1 MKDVAISLISFS
13 IIAATVWAIIWGV
26 AMAIGFL
33 ETLGLP
39 APLAWAGVGAAVV
52 LCKPG
57 DALGRYAYQVW
68 RRVDALIWRM
78 F

>member
-1 MKDVAISLISFS
+1 MKDAVVSLISFS
-13 IIAATVWAIIWGV
+13 IVAVTVWAIIWCV
-26 AMAIGFL
+26 AIAVGFL

-57 DALGRYAYQVW
+57 AAIGRYAFQVW
-68 RRVDALIWRM
+68 QRVDALIWRM